1 MTLTFVGG
9 EPLQRGR
16 GLGGL
21 LRLVKS
27 VFTPIAKTAVKAAKS
42 NTGKAIFKA
51 LKEQAIDSSVNL
63 ASDALR
69 GNNIK
74 ESFQNEV
81 ESIRQNTANTLEG
94 LKSRPRV
101 NKRKRKAFQKGR
113 GSIDPSKKLKRTK
126 NGRKPKRVSKSTRK
140 TKTKKISKSKGLL
153 L

>member
-63 ASDALR
+63 ATDALR
-69 GNNIK
+69 GNNLK
-74 ESFQNEV
+74 ESFQNEL
-81 ESIRQNTANTLEG
+81 ESVRENTANTIEN
-94 LKSRPRV
+94 LKSKPKAK
-101 NKRKRKAFQKGR
+101 KRKRKANQMGKG
-113 GSIDPSKKLKRTK
+113 SKNPAKKIRRTK
-126 NGRKPKRVSKSTRK
+126 NGNKPKKVVKSPRK
-140 TKTKKISKSKGLL
+140 TKKRSVKSKGLFL
-153 L
+153 

>member
-27 VFTPIAKTAVKAAKS
+27 VFSPIAKTAVKAAKS

-63 ASDALR
+63 ATDALR

-74 ESFQNEV
+74 IQFFNFGV
-81 ESIRQNTANTLEG
+81 
-94 LKSRPRV
+94 
-101 NKRKRKAFQKGR
+101 
-113 GSIDPSKKLKRTK
+113 
-126 NGRKPKRVSKSTRK
+126 
-140 TKTKKISKSKGLL
+140 
-153 L
+153 

>member
-63 ASDALR
+63 ATDALR
-69 GNNIK
+69 GKNLN
-74 ESFQNEV
+74 ESFQNEL
-81 ESIRQNTANTLEG
+81 ESVRENTANTIENF
-94 LKSRPRV
+94 KTNTKV
-101 NKRKRKAFQKGR
+101 KKRKRKANQMGKG
-113 GSIDPSKKLKRTK
+113 SKNPTKKIKRTR
-126 NGRKPKRVSKSTRK
+126 NGNKPKKVVKKSPRK
-140 TKTKKISKSKGLL
+140 TKRRRTKGLFF
-153 L
+153 